1 MMKDLSH
8 LDKKLENRT
17 SAKYKDGRP
26 SNQNGNKQ
34 NANDL
39 LNSYL
44 NQVDNN
50 ANDNSALNHTSISH
64 VSQKSKQG

>member
-17 SAKYKDGRP
+17 SAKYKDPGRP
-26 SNQNGNKQ
+26 SNQMNPNKQ

-44 NQVDNN
+44 N
-50 ANDNSALNHTSISH
+50 
-64 VSQKSKQG
+64 